1 MNKTTGIVLAIIIVV
16 FGGLLIYS
24 ISQSNTKSIDYDQ
37 YDAAKIIAA
46 DENNGN
52 IGDHARGNTDS
63 AVVLVEYGD
72 MQCAGC
78 GTMMPRM
85 KTIYEEYGDRVAFVF
100 RHYPIVGHP
109 NSRAA
114 AAAIESA
121 AYQGYFWEML
131 ENLYSNQ
138 AVWGSETGSSR
149 TEVFAELFQN
159 IAPDANLDDFKS
171 MLESPEI
178 EQKIDFDYNIGTKL
192 SNVMGT
198 PAIYVNG
205 EAVDISNVS
214 GESDFLAVIR
224 SALDRHLSEAGLETG
239 PAATNEDSSEE

>member
-1 MNKTTGIVLAIIIVV
+1 
-16 FGGLLIYS
+16 
-24 ISQSNTKSIDYDQ
+24 
-37 YDAAKIIAA
+37 
-46 DENNGN
+46 
-52 IGDHARGNTDS
+52 
-63 AVVLVEYGD
+63 
-72 MQCAGC
+72 
-78 GTMMPRM
+78 
-85 KTIYEEYGDRVAFVF
+85 
-100 RHYPIVGHP
+100 
-109 NSRAA
+109 
-114 AAAIESA
+114 
-121 AYQGYFWEML
+121 ML

-138 AVWGSETGSSR
+138 AVWGGETGSSR

-205 EAVDISNVS
+205 EAIDISNVS
-214 GESDFLAVIR
+214 GESDFLAVVR

-239 PAATNEDSSEE
+239 PATTSDDDSSED